1 MCAIVSGQNTDG
13 SDRIKKTW
21 HPLKEL
27 KESYP
32 VKVAEFAVAQGI
44 EKMPAFTWWVNY
56 TLKKR
61 DTIIASVRSRI
72 AKTTH
77 KYGIEISTS
86 WKYAKEIDARKKN
99 HLWEQ
104 ALAKEMKNVGVAFDI
119 LENHENVPVGWTK
132 ALGHLIWDVKMD
144 FTCKARSK
152 TVIVRQ
158 IH

>member
-1 MCAIVSGQNTDG
+1 MYNNQGQRVLRKTTRGVDLLCAIVSGQNDDG

-27 KESYP
+27 KASYP
-32 VKVAEFAVAQGI
+32 IEVAEFAVACGI
-44 EKMPAFTWWVNY
+44 EKMAAFAWWVNY

-77 KYGIEISTS
+77 KYGIEIPTS
-86 WKYAKEIDARKKN
+86 WKHAKEIDARNKN
-99 HLWEQ
+99 HLWEN

-119 LENHENVPVGWTK
+119 LENHETFLLAGQK
-132 ALGHLIWDVKMD
+132 RRDI
-144 FTCKARSK
+144 
-152 TVIVRQ
+152 
-158 IH
+158 